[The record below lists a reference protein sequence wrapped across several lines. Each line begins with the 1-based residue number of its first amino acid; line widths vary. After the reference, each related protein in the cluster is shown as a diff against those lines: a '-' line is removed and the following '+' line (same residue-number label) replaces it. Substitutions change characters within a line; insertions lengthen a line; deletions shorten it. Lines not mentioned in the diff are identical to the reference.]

1 MKKILLDSVD
11 KYNKLYG
18 LETLH
23 PLVSI
28 VDLSK
33 ATQVVNHVKMDYGV
47 YALYLKN
54 STECNIKYGR
64 KKYDYQ
70 EGTIVCFA
78 PGQVA
83 EVTTE
88 VAEVRPN
95 VYGILFHPDII
106 RGTSLG
112 QNIKKY
118 GFFSYSSNESLH
130 LSEREKE
137 VIMDCLNNI
146 STELNH
152 AIDKHSKSLIAMNI
166 ELLLNYC
173 LRFYERQFIT
183 REESNRDVLQ
193 LFEKYIDEYFDNKN
207 QVENGLPSV
216 KYFAD
221 KVYLTPNYF
230 GDLIKKETG
239 KSAQE
244 YIQLKVIER
253 AKDRLMNSNLTI
265 SEIAYEL
272 GFQYPQHFSRVF
284 KQHTGATP
292 NQYRVSN

>member
-1 MKKILLDSVD
+1 MKQVLLDSVD

-193 LFEKYIDEYFDNKN
+193 LFEKYVDEYFDNKN

>member
-1 MKKILLDSVD
+1 MKQVLLDSVD

-137 VIMDCLNNI
+137 VIMDCLKNI

-193 LFEKYIDEYFDNKN
+193 LFEKYVDEYFDNKN